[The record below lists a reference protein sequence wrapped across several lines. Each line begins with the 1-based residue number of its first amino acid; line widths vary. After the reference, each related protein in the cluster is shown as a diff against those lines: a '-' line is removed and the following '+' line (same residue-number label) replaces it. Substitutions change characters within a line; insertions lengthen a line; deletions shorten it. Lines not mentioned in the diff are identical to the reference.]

1 MSYEAT
7 FESRQRT
14 TRKRGRVMKKIKV
27 TIDVGSVRHTI
38 EDEFEIDDNATEE
51 EIQEMVD
58 AIVYTHIEVYW
69 REDEK

>member
-1 MSYEAT
+1 
-7 FESRQRT
+7 
-14 TRKRGRVMKKIKV
+14 MKKIKV

-69 REDEK
+69 REDEE

>member
-1 MSYEAT
+1 
-7 FESRQRT
+7 
-14 TRKRGRVMKKIKV
+14 MKKIKV

-38 EDEFEIDDNATEE
+38 EDDFEVDDNATEE
-51 EIQEMVD
+51 DIQEMVD

>member
-69 REDEK
+69 REGEI